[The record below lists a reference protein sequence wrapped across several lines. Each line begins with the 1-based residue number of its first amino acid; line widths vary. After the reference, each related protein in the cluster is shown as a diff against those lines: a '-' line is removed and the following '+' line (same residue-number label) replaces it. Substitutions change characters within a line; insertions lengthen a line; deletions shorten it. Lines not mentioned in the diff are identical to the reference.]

1 MKKLIFLFISM
12 AFFGLSIS
20 TQAQVL
26 DPENGPRAWKKENIG
41 QEQAISFTHI
51 READV
56 MWSKRVWRTIDLR
69 QKQNLPLYYPIA
81 DSASLGKRSFI
92 QVIYDELVRSAKNPG
107 PDALKVYEKYE
118 LKTII
123 PPDIALSKMMKSD
136 TFTSIAD
143 PMDCSTIERV
153 ETVDF
158 FSKLKPEMFKV
169 KLMEDWF
176 FDKQRSVMDVR
187 ILALAI
193 EFPLYTSKIET
204 DAICGISIF
213 GGWDKVP
220 GSADEIWFFYPDLRQ
235 LLAENECYK
244 RHNDAARV
252 SFDDIYIKRMF
263 SSYITKEENVYDR
276 QINEYTAGL
285 DALLEAEKI
294 SEKIRDFE
302 MNLWHY

>member
-1 MKKLIFLFISM
+1 MKKLIVFIITIV
-12 AFFGLSIS
+12 FFALSIN

-26 DPENGPRAWKKENIG
+26 DPVNGPRAWKKENVG
-41 QEQAISFTHI
+41 QEKAISLTHI

-56 MWSKRVWRTIDLR
+56 MWSKRVWRTLDLR
-69 QKQNLPLYYPIA
+69 QKQNLPLYYPIS

-92 QVIYDELVRSAKNPG
+92 QVIYDELIRSSKKSG
-107 PDALKVYEKYE
+107 SDAIRVFEKYE
-118 LKTII
+118 LKNQI
-123 PPDIALSKMMKSD
+123 PVDVALSMMMKSD
-136 TFTSIAD
+136 TFKSITD
-143 PMDCSTIERV
+143 PMNCSTEDKV
-153 ETVDF
+153 QTVDF
-158 FSKLKPEMFKV
+158 FNKLKPEMYTI

-193 EFPLYTSKIET
+193 EFPIYTSKIET
-204 DAICGISIF
+204 DAICNISVF

-220 GSADEIWFFYPDLRQ
+220 GPGSEIWFFYPDLRQ

-244 RHNDAARV
+244 RHNDASRV
-252 SFDDIYIKRMF
+252 SFDDIFLKRMF

-276 QINEYTAGL
+276 SINEYTSGL

>member
-1 MKKLIFLFISM
+1 MKKLIFLLISI

-20 TQAQVL
+20 TRAQVL
-26 DPENGPRAWKKENIG
+26 DPENGPRAWKKENVG
-41 QEQAISFTHI
+41 QEQAISLTHI

-56 MWSKRVWRTIDLR
+56 MWSKRVWRTLDLR

-107 PDALKVYEKYE
+107 PDALNVYEKYE

-123 PPDIALSKMMKSD
+123 PPDIVLAKMMKSD

-143 PMDCSTIERV
+143 PMDCSTIERI

-204 DAICGISIF
+204 DAICGISVF
-213 GGWDKVP
+213 GGWEQVP
-220 GSADEIWFFYPDLRQ
+220 GAANEIWFFYPDLRQ

-294 SEKIRDFE
+294 SERIRDFE

>member
-1 MKKLIFLFISM
+1 MKKLIFLFISIT
-12 AFFGLSIS
+12 FFGLSIA

-56 MWSKRVWRTIDLR
+56 MWSKRVWRTLDLR

-92 QVIYDELVRSAKNPG
+92 QVIYDELIRSAKNPG
-107 PDALKVYEKYE
+107 PGALNVYEKYE

-123 PPDIALSKMMKSD
+123 PPDIVLSKMMKSD
-136 TFTSIAD
+136 TFTSISD
-143 PMDCSTIERV
+143 PMDCSTLERV
-153 ETVDF
+153 ERVDF
-158 FSKLKPEMFKV
+158 FSKIKPEMFKV

-193 EFPLYTSKIET
+193 EFPLYTGKIET

-213 GGWDKVP
+213 GGWDQVP
-220 GSADEIWFFYPDLRQ
+220 GSAAEIWFFYPDLRQ

-252 SFDDIYIKRMF
+252 SFDDIFIKRMF